1 MLRVG
6 GGRKKFEVEK
16 NAAPFAAQVIQREGA
31 RNLYSRRPENGVT
44 DLVSHSVVV

>member
-16 NAAPFAAQVIQREGA
+16 NAAPFAAQKVYYTSTKKR
-31 RNLYSRRPENGVT
+31 
-44 DLVSHSVVV
+44 